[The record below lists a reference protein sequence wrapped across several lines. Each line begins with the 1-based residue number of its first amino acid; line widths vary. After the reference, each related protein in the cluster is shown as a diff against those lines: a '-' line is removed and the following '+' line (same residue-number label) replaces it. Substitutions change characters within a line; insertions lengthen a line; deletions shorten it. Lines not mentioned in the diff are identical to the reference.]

1 MHDQFLA
8 SIMNTIITTTAG
20 AGAAS
25 RWWGC

>member
-1 MHDQFLA
+1 MRDQFLA

-25 RWWGC
+25 RGGRC